1 MDDTGYKVKCSK
13 KVMLFVSIGWGII
26 GGAISIGLLVL
37 AILRLITPL
46 YEGLEEIVG
55 YIVILIFSIIFLLF
69 VIGVIIFSIWKYNYV
84 EDIYQ
89 KDRVIRMNGKKQK
102 YVLYYNNIISIKEGA
117 IGTLYFFCR
126 DPVLINGN
134 KKGPKTIIEH
144 YKKEDIYRIKQIIGN
159 SNYNIIMD

>member
-117 IGTLYFFCR
+117 LGALYFFCR
-126 DPVLINGN
+126 EPVLINGN

>member
-1 MDDTGYKVKCSK
+1 
-13 KVMLFVSIGWGII
+13 MLFVSIGWGII

>member
-26 GGAISIGLLVL
+26 GGAIAIGLIIL

-46 YEGLEEIVG
+46 YEGLEEIAG
-55 YIVILIFSIIFLLF
+55 YIVILTFSIMLLLF

-117 IGTLYFFCR
+117 LGALYFFCR
-126 DPVLINGN
+126 EPVLINGN

-144 YKKEDIYRIKQIIGN
+144 YKKEDIYRIKQIVGD
-159 SNYNIIMD
+159 SNYNLIMD

>member
-117 IGTLYFFCR
+117 LGALYFFCR
-126 DPVLINGN
+126 EPVLINGN

-144 YKKEDIYRIKQIIGN
+144 YKKEDIYRIKQIVGN